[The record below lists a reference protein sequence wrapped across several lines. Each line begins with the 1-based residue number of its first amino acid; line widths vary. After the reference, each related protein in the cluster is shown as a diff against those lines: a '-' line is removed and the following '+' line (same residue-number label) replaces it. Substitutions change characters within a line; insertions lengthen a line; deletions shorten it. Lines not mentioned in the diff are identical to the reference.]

1 MKFGKVDDP
10 GNVDFTLPPDHPQTK
25 EVLNRYEE
33 GKFENVRIGCAKWN
47 RQDLKNFYPRGTKDE
62 LSYYATQF
70 NAIELNASFYRIFP
84 DAQFETW
91 YGKATEDFQWIHIDE
106 DKAKEGPFGSTIAH
120 GFLTLSLAPW
130 MGYNTYKVKNIAHSV
145 NYGLDRVRFL
155 SPVKA
160 DSKVRGSYKLL
171 EVQEFKGNGY
181 RVKNELTIEIQN
193 KERPACVAET
203 IAVLYPED

>member
-1 MKFGKVDDP
+1 M
-10 GNVDFTLPPDHPQTK
+10 LS
-25 EVLNRYEE
+25 LNSIDE
-33 GKFENVRIGCAKWN
+33 
-47 RQDLKNFYPRGTKDE
+47 LKNYIGKTTGTSPWIDV
-62 LSYYATQF
+62 TQK
-70 NAIELNASFYRIFP
+70 RINEF
-84 DAQFETW
+84 A
-91 YGKATEDFQWIHIDE
+91 KATEDFQWIHIDE

-203 IAVLYPED
+203 IGVLYPQD

>member
-1 MKFGKVDDP
+1 M
-10 GNVDFTLPPDHPQTK
+10 LS
-25 EVLNRYEE
+25 LNSIDE
-33 GKFENVRIGCAKWN
+33 
-47 RQDLKNFYPRGTKDE
+47 LKNYIGKTTGTSPWIDV
-62 LSYYATQF
+62 TQK
-70 NAIELNASFYRIFP
+70 RINEF
-84 DAQFETW
+84 AEV
-91 YGKATEDFQWIHIDE
+91 TEDFNWIHIDE

-160 DSKVRGSYKLL
+160 GSKVRGSYKLL

-181 RVKNELTIEIQN
+181 RVKNELTILISSSGSS
-193 KERPACVAET
+193 K
-203 IAVLYPED
+203 

>member
-1 MKFGKVDDP
+1 M
-10 GNVDFTLPPDHPQTK
+10 LS
-25 EVLNRYEE
+25 LNSIDE
-33 GKFENVRIGCAKWN
+33 
-47 RQDLKNFYPRGTKDE
+47 LKNYIGKTTGISPWIDV
-62 LSYYATQF
+62 TQK
-70 NAIELNASFYRIFP
+70 RINEF
-84 DAQFETW
+84 AEV
-91 YGKATEDFQWIHIDE
+91 TEDFNWIHIDE

-130 MGYNTYKVKNIAHSV
+130 MGYNTYKVKNIAHSI

-160 DSKVRGSYKLL
+160 GSKVRGSYKLL

-203 IAVLYPED
+203 IGVLYPQD

>member
-1 MKFGKVDDP
+1 M
-10 GNVDFTLPPDHPQTK
+10 LS
-25 EVLNRYEE
+25 LNSIDE
-33 GKFENVRIGCAKWN
+33 
-47 RQDLKNFYPRGTKDE
+47 LKNYIGKTTGISPWIDV
-62 LSYYATQF
+62 TQK
-70 NAIELNASFYRIFP
+70 RINEF
-84 DAQFETW
+84 A
-91 YGKATEDFQWIHIDE
+91 KATEDFQWIHIDE

-160 DSKVRGSYKLL
+160 GSKVRGSYKLL

-203 IAVLYPED
+203 IGVLYPQD

>member
-1 MKFGKVDDP
+1 M
-10 GNVDFTLPPDHPQTK
+10 LS
-25 EVLNRYEE
+25 LNSIDE
-33 GKFENVRIGCAKWN
+33 
-47 RQDLKNFYPRGTKDE
+47 LKNYIGKTTGTSPWIDV
-62 LSYYATQF
+62 TQK
-70 NAIELNASFYRIFP
+70 RINEF
-84 DAQFETW
+84 A
-91 YGKATEDFQWIHIDE
+91 KATEDFQWIHIDE

-171 EVQEFKGNGY
+171 EVQDFKGNGY

-193 KERPACVAET
+193 NERPACVAET

>member
-1 MKFGKVDDP
+1 M
-10 GNVDFTLPPDHPQTK
+10 LS
-25 EVLNRYEE
+25 LNS
-33 GKFENVRIGCAKWN
+33 ID
-47 RQDLKNFYPRGTKDE
+47 DLKNYIGKTTGTSPWIDV
-62 LSYYATQF
+62 TQK
-70 NAIELNASFYRIFP
+70 RINEF
-84 DAQFETW
+84 AQ
-91 YGKATEDFQWIHIDE
+91 ATEDFQWIHIDE

-193 KERPACVAET
+193 NERPACVAET

>member
-1 MKFGKVDDP
+1 M
-10 GNVDFTLPPDHPQTK
+10 LS
-25 EVLNRYEE
+25 LNSIDE
-33 GKFENVRIGCAKWN
+33 
-47 RQDLKNFYPRGTKDE
+47 LKNYIGKTTGISPWIDV
-62 LSYYATQF
+62 TQK
-70 NAIELNASFYRIFP
+70 RINEF
-84 DAQFETW
+84 AEV
-91 YGKATEDFQWIHIDE
+91 TEDFNWIHIDE

-130 MGYNTYKVKNIAHSV
+130 MGYNTYKVKNIAHSI

-160 DSKVRGSYKLL
+160 GSKVRGSYKLL

-181 RVKNELTIEIQN
+181 RVKNELTIEIQYN
-193 KERPACVAET
+193 ERPACVAET

>member
-1 MKFGKVDDP
+1 M
-10 GNVDFTLPPDHPQTK
+10 LS
-25 EVLNRYEE
+25 LNSIDE
-33 GKFENVRIGCAKWN
+33 
-47 RQDLKNFYPRGTKDE
+47 LKNYIGKTTGTSPWIDV
-62 LSYYATQF
+62 TQK
-70 NAIELNASFYRIFP
+70 RINEF
-84 DAQFETW
+84 A
-91 YGKATEDFQWIHIDE
+91 KATEDFQWIHIDE

-193 KERPACVAET
+193 NERPACVAET
-203 IAVLYPED
+203 IAVLYPQD

>member
-1 MKFGKVDDP
+1 M
-10 GNVDFTLPPDHPQTK
+10 LS
-25 EVLNRYEE
+25 LNSIDE
-33 GKFENVRIGCAKWN
+33 
-47 RQDLKNFYPRGTKDE
+47 LKNYIGKTTGISPWIDV
-62 LSYYATQF
+62 TQK
-70 NAIELNASFYRIFP
+70 RINEF
-84 DAQFETW
+84 AEV
-91 YGKATEDFQWIHIDE
+91 TEDFNWIHIDE

-160 DSKVRGSYKLL
+160 GSKVRGNYKLL

-203 IAVLYPED
+203 IGVLYPQD